1 MHCDLKDLYR
11 KQLELDLEI
20 ANNHHIN
27 YEVTRHKRILALLV
41 ELGEFA
47 NTTRT
52 FKFWSNKG
60 MEDKAIVLD
69 EFADGLHFL
78 LSLGIDKNYVVDY
91 IDVEDDEMNLTDN
104 LLTTYSLCSEYKS
117 NQTLANYLLMF
128 SSYLRALFKVGFS
141 WDEAKNAYYIKLKEN
156 HHRQETNY

>member
-1 MHCDLKDLYR
+1 MLCDLRDMYS
-11 KQLELDLEI
+11 KQAELDLEI

-27 YEVTRHKRILALLV
+27 YENTRNKRVLALLV

-60 MEDKAIVLD
+60 AEAKEIMLD

-78 LSLGIDKNYVVDY
+78 LSLGIDKGYEVDS
-91 IDVEDDEMNLTDN
+91 IEVEDDELSLTDS
-104 LLTTYSLCSEYKS
+104 LIKSYDLTVRYNSE
-117 NQTLANYLLMF
+117 QTMDNYLRMF
-128 SSYLRALFKVGFS
+128 TNYLKALFKIGYS
-141 WDEAKNAYYIKLKEN
+141 WKEAKDAYYTKLAEN

>member
-1 MHCDLKDLYR
+1 MHCDLKDLYL
-11 KQLELDLEI
+11 KQEELDLEI
-20 ANNHHIN
+20 AKNHNIN

-60 MEDKAIVLD
+60 MESKEVVLD

-78 LSLGIDKNYVVDY
+78 LSLGIDKGYVLDY
-91 IDVEDDEMNLTDN
+91 LDVEDEEMNLTDN
-104 LLTTYSLCSEYKS
+104 LLTTYSLISEYKQ
-117 NQTLANYLLMF
+117 NQTLDNYVSMF
-128 SSYLRALFKVGFS
+128 SSYLRALYKIGIDWS
-141 WDEAKNAYYIKLKEN
+141 EAKNAYYIKLKEN

>member
-1 MHCDLKDLYR
+1 MLCDLKDLYQCQ
-11 KQLELDLEI
+11 KELDLEI

-27 YEVTRHKRILALLV
+27 YESTRHKRIVALLV

-60 MEDKAIVLD
+60 MEEKSVVLD

-78 LSLGIDKNYVVDY
+78 LSLGIDKGYELDALE
-91 IDVEDDEMNLTDN
+91 VEDNDLSLTDN
-104 LLTTYSLCSEYKS
+104 LLDTYSLISAYQKE
-117 NQTLANYLLMF
+117 QTLANYMLMF
-128 SSYLRALFKVGFS
+128 SSYLRALFKINYNWS
-141 WDEAKNAYYIKLKEN
+141 DAKEAYYIKLKEN
-156 HHRQETNY
+156 HHRQATNY

>member
-1 MHCDLKDLYR
+1 MHCDLKDLYQ

-20 ANNHHIN
+20 AKNHNIN
-27 YEVTRHKRILALLV
+27 YEVTRHKRILALFV

-60 MEDKAIVLD
+60 MEEKAIVLD

-78 LSLGIDKNYVVDY
+78 LSLGIDKGYVVDY
-91 IDVEDDEMNLTDN
+91 IDVEDDELCLTDN
-104 LLTTYSLCSEYKS
+104 LLSTYSLISEYKN
-117 NQTLANYLLMF
+117 NQTLDNYLSMF
-128 SSYLRALFKVGFS
+128 SSYLRALFKVNFS

>member
-1 MHCDLKDLYR
+1 MRCDLKDLYR

-20 ANNHHIN
+20 AKNHNIN

-60 MEDKAIVLD
+60 MEEKAVVLD

-78 LSLGIDKNYVVDY
+78 LSLGIDKGYVLDY

-104 LLTTYSLCSEYKS
+104 LLTTYSLISEYRN
-117 NQTLANYLLMF
+117 NQTLDHYVLMF
-128 SSYLRALFKVGFS
+128 SSYLRALFKVNFN
-141 WDEAKNAYYIKLKEN
+141 WEDAKEAYYIKLKEN

>member
-1 MHCDLKDLYR
+1 MRCDLKDLYL

-20 ANNHHIN
+20 AKNHNIN

-60 MEDKAIVLD
+60 MEEKAVVLD

-78 LSLGIDKNYVVDY
+78 LSLGIDKGYVLDY

-104 LLTTYSLCSEYKS
+104 LLTTYSLISEYKN
-117 NQTLANYLLMF
+117 NQTLDNYIKMF
-128 SSYLRALFKVGFS
+128 SSYLRALFKVNFN
-141 WDEAKNAYYIKLKEN
+141 WIEAKEAYYIKLKEN

>member
-1 MHCDLKDLYR
+1 MHCDLKDLYQ

-20 ANNHHIN
+20 AKNHNIN
-27 YEVTRHKRILALLV
+27 YEVTRHKRILALFV

-52 FKFWSNKG
+52 FKFWPNKG
-60 MEDKAIVLD
+60 MEEKAIVLD

-78 LSLGIDKNYVVDY
+78 LSLGIDKGYVVDY
-91 IDVEDDEMNLTDN
+91 IDVEDDDLCLTDN
-104 LLTTYSLCSEYKS
+104 LLSTYSLISEYKN
-117 NQTLANYLLMF
+117 NQTLDNYLSMF
-128 SSYLRALFKVGFS
+128 SSYLRALFKVNFS

>member
-1 MHCDLKDLYR
+1 MLCDLKDLFVLQ
-11 KQLELDLEI
+11 KELDLEI
-20 ANNHHIN
+20 AHNHQIT
-27 YEVTRHKRILALLV
+27 YESTRNKRIVALLV

-60 MEDKAIVLD
+60 MEEKSVVLD

-78 LSLGIDKNYVVDY
+78 LSLGIDKGYIVDS
-91 IDVEDDEMNLTDN
+91 IEFEDDKLVLTDN
-104 LLTTYSLCSEYKS
+104 LLKTYELIS
-117 NQTLANYLLMF
+117 NYQKEQTLDNYLKMF
-128 SSYLRALFKVGFS
+128 SSYLRALFKINYS
-141 WDEAKNAYYIKLKEN
+141 WQEAKEAYYIKCKVN